1 MVENSD
7 GMLRIFWPN
16 NLTRTTTPGVIVGWK
31 NSELDFF
38 VITVLEDVEV
48 RSVESAL
55 RMGTL
60 FRNSPYP
67 VARIFQL
74 CDRSTM
80 HVLGTLNHPDLPQ
93 TFDPTRLCAFTI
105 PGENRPYIYCPASAG
120 LSVQIVLFD
129 PPNPTQMQYVSLT
142 PISLALGREH
152 SSDRARLFS
161 PDEVEIQEEQE
172 RERVTQLVK
181 KLRFHT
187 VVRHQP
193 TDKEL
198 ALHAIL
204 RQINC
209 AQEVADLLQKNTPL
223 VGPRRK
229 RSLSVSERVVESAQ
243 SLYAFAA
250 CSVWTLFMTYAFPTL
265 LYLFKIAIIGHRI
278 VAEGILQIL
287 EWPLPLQ
294 KLQIPESRRRP
305 SGGTIALKDISAC
318 CQQVHLRLQQ
328 FSYYPTQY
336 ALLRRRHATWS
347 SIPTTNS
354 DYIRFY
360 NSLWLV
366 ANDVII
372 GIALGSFLNDN
383 AQATSQFVRGVLDG
397 YTIEGLK
404 RMIRWLMSFPGG
416 LKLNTELA
424 AFLGDLFLWV
434 IEYWSS
440 TTVMLVLPRLPMIV
454 YLIACSSFAGAS
466 MPIAIFSDLLSL
478 MTIHI
483 YSFYVASARIFNWQL
498 TIIISLFHLFRGKKR
513 NVLRN
518 RIDNCDYDLDQ
529 LLLGTILFTLLF
541 FLLPTVVVFY
551 LTFASARM
559 AIISLKATLDTCLAC
574 LNHFPLFAL
583 MLRIKDSKRLPGGVH
598 FELLDAE
605 QYRLLDQQQQQQQQ
619 VENATTSIVDD
630 QADQEQA
637 QTQTQPQSEAED
649 DDEEKTDDEE
659 EEEDKPKP
667 NKVNNTNT
675 LQQRYDDDDDDKSA
689 SRSSSSSFEVESMH
703 STSSVASYIRLSS
716 TPLSL
721 RHIFEQ
727 YFQLWA
733 RIRQHYLS
741 PKVILRLLTGRFVPP
756 LGRSEMY
763 GLQYSVL
770 PRERATVSEVWK
782 ILSATSSS
790 ETNSTTGTSGSNSAT
805 HRTSSSTR
813 SGLDF
818 SAQYP
823 WTTGNGHG
831 EKG

>member
-1 MVENSD
+1 MS
-7 GMLRIFWPN
+7 
-16 NLTRTTTPGVIVGWK
+16 
-31 NSELDFF
+31 
-38 VITVLEDVEV
+38 
-48 RSVESAL
+48 
-55 RMGTL
+55 
-60 FRNSPYP
+60 
-67 VARIFQL
+67 
-74 CDRSTM
+74 
-80 HVLGTLNHPDLPQ
+80 VLGTLNHPDPPS
-93 TFDPTRLCAFTI
+93 TFELTKICAFTI
-105 PGENRPYIYCPASAG
+105 SGARRPYVYCPPETG
-120 LSVQIVLFD
+120 LALQIVLFD
-129 PPNPTQMQYVSLT
+129 PPNPTQMQYMSLE
-142 PISLALGREH
+142 PISLALGRDHPSTREPFYK
-152 SSDRARLFS
+152 S
-161 PDEVEIQEEQE
+161 DEVEIQEEKE
-172 RERVTQLVK
+172 RQRVSQLVS

-187 VVRHQP
+187 VVRHVP
-193 TDKEL
+193 TKKEL
-198 ALHAIL
+198 ALPAIL

-229 RSLSVSERVVESAQ
+229 RSLSVGERVVESAQ

-250 CSVWTLFMTYAFPTL
+250 WSVWTLFMTYAFPSL
-265 LYLFKIAIIGHRI
+265 LYVFKIAIIGHRI
-278 VAEGILQIL
+278 IAEGLLQVL
-287 EWPLPLQ
+287 EWPLPFQRSPL
-294 KLQIPESRRRP
+294 PESRQP
-305 SGGTIALKDISAC
+305 VSGTVALKDISAC

-336 ALLRRRHATWS
+336 SLLRRRNATWS
-347 SIPTTNS
+347 SFPTTNS

-372 GIALGSFLNDN
+372 GIALGSFISDN
-383 AQATSQFVRGVLDG
+383 AHATSQFIGGVLNE

-404 RMIRWLMSFPGG
+404 RMIRWLMSYPGG

-440 TTVMLVLPRLPMIV
+440 TTVVLILPRLPIIV
-454 YLIACSSFAGAS
+454 YFIGFSSFAGAS

-478 MTIHI
+478 LTIHI

-583 MLRIKDSKRLPGGVH
+583 MLRIKDSKRLPGGIH
-598 FELLDAE
+598 FELLDSE
-605 QYRLLDQQQQQQQQ
+605 QSRLPYQDETGREGDQDE
-619 VENATTSIVDD
+619 ENDD
-630 QADQEQA
+630 DGSEDEDQENVI
-637 QTQTQPQSEAED
+637 T
-649 DDEEKTDDEE
+649 
-659 EEEDKPKP
+659 
-667 NKVNNTNT
+667 
-675 LQQRYDDDDDDKSA
+675 
-689 SRSSSSSFEVESMH
+689 
-703 STSSVASYIRLSS
+703 SVAYIRLSS
-716 TPLSL
+716 MPLSL
-721 RHIFEQ
+721 RQIFEQ

-741 PKVILRLLTGRFVPP
+741 PKVVFRLLTGRFVPP
-756 LGRSEMY
+756 LGRTEMY

-770 PRERATVSEVWK
+770 PRRRATISEVWK
-782 ILSATSSS
+782 SLGETLSD
-790 ETNSTTGTSGSNSAT
+790 EINTGPPNPRTQKGTVGSNGKAI
-805 HRTSSSTR
+805 
-813 SGLDF
+813 GK
-818 SAQYP
+818 Q
-823 WTTGNGHG
+823 W
-831 EKG
+831 K

>member
-1 MVENSD
+1 
-7 GMLRIFWPN
+7 
-16 NLTRTTTPGVIVGWK
+16 
-31 NSELDFF
+31 
-38 VITVLEDVEV
+38 
-48 RSVESAL
+48 
-55 RMGTL
+55 
-60 FRNSPYP
+60 
-67 VARIFQL
+67 
-74 CDRSTM
+74 M
-80 HVLGTLNHPDLPQ
+80 HVLGTLNHPNPAQ
-93 TFDPTRLCAFTI
+93 TFDPTRICAYTMA
-105 PGENRPYIYCPASAG
+105 GAKRPYIYCPFDTG
-120 LSVQIVLFD
+120 LAVQIVLFD
-129 PPNPTQMQYVSLT
+129 PPNPTQMQYMSLD
-142 PISLALGREH
+142 PISLALGRDYWPPREI
-152 SSDRARLFS
+152 DYA
-161 PDEVEIQEEQE
+161 PDEIEIQEEKE
-172 RERVTQLVK
+172 RQRTAELVA

-187 VVRHQP
+187 VVRHAP
-193 TDKEL
+193 TKKEL
-198 ALHAIL
+198 ALPAIL

-209 AQEVADLLQKNTPL
+209 AQEVADLLRKNTPL

-250 CSVWTLFMTYAFPTL
+250 WSLWTLFMAYAFPFL
-265 LYLFKIAIIGHRI
+265 LWVFKVAIIGHRI
-278 VAEGILQIL
+278 VAEGVLQIL
-287 EWPLPLQ
+287 EWPLPVRTKQLP
-294 KLQIPESRRRP
+294 KSRRP
-305 SGGTIALKDISAC
+305 ISGTVGLKDISAC

-336 ALLRRRHATWS
+336 SLLRQRKATWS
-347 SIPTTNS
+347 SFPTTNS

-372 GIALGSFLNDN
+372 GIAVGSFISDN
-383 AQATSQFVRGVLDG
+383 AQATSQLIGGVLTN

-404 RMIRWLMSFPGG
+404 RMIRWLMSYPGG

-440 TTVMLVLPRLPMIV
+440 TIVVLILPRLPTIV
-454 YLIACSSFAGAS
+454 YIIGCSSFAGAS

-478 MTIHI
+478 LTIHI

-541 FLLPTVVVFY
+541 FLLPTVLVFY

-583 MLRIKDSKRLPGGVH
+583 MLRIKDSQRLPGGIH
-598 FELLDAE
+598 FQLLGTEPTASDAPDVP
-605 QYRLLDQQQQQQQQ
+605 R
-619 VENATTSIVDD
+619 ATTGSGARQERHEDHPGVVDD
-630 QADQEQA
+630 ED
-637 QTQTQPQSEAED
+637 SELD
-649 DDEEKTDDEE
+649 SEE
-659 EEEDKPKP
+659 EY
-667 NKVNNTNT
+667 TT
-675 LQQRYDDDDDDKSA
+675 
-689 SRSSSSSFEVESMH
+689 
-703 STSSVASYIRLSS
+703 SVAYIRLSS

-721 RHIFEQ
+721 RQIFEQ
-727 YFQLWA
+727 YFQLWG

-741 PKVILRLLTGRFVPP
+741 PKVVFRLATGRFVPP

-770 PRERATVSEVWK
+770 PRDRATIAEVWK
-782 ILSATSSS
+782 SLSEIETSS
-790 ETNSTTGTSGSNSAT
+790 GSAGSPNMRAGQKAYLGA
-805 HRTSSSTR
+805 H
-813 SGLDF
+813 
-818 SAQYP
+818 
-823 WTTGNGHG
+823 GNAVR
-831 EKG
+831 KQWK

>member
-7 GMLRIFWPN
+7 GMLRVFWPSS
-16 NLTRTTTPGVIVGWK
+16 LTRTTSPGVIVGWR
-31 NSELDFF
+31 NSDLDLF
-38 VITVLEDVEV
+38 VITALEEVDVSQTAWRENV
-48 RSVESAL
+48 PDVGQIRSVESAL
-55 RMGTL
+55 RVGAL
-60 FRNSPYP
+60 FRNSLYP

-74 CDRSTM
+74 CDQPNM
-80 HVLGTLNHPDLPQ
+80 LVLGTLNHPSPSEM
-93 TFDPTRLCAFTI
+93 FDPTRICAFTLA
-105 PGENRPYIYCPASAG
+105 GSMRPYIYCPPDAELA
-120 LSVQIVLFD
+120 VQIVLFD
-129 PPNPTQMQYVSLT
+129 PPNPTQMQYMSLE
-142 PISLALGREH
+142 PMSLALGKSYWPAQETNYM
-152 SSDRARLFS
+152 
-161 PDEVEIQEEQE
+161 PDDVDVDEE
-172 RERVTQLVK
+172 RERRRTAELVA

-187 VVRHQP
+187 VVRHHP
-193 TDKEL
+193 TRKEL
-198 ALHAIL
+198 ALSVIL

-250 CSVWTLFMTYAFPTL
+250 WSLWTLFMAYVYPFL
-265 LYLFKIAIIGHRI
+265 LYIFKVAVIGHRI
-278 VAEGILQIL
+278 AAEGLLQIL
-287 EWPLPLQ
+287 EWPLPIKKIQL
-294 KLQIPESRRRP
+294 PESRRPMNGRL
-305 SGGTIALKDISAC
+305 ALKDISAC

-336 ALLRRRHATWS
+336 SLLRSRKATWS
-347 SIPTTNS
+347 SFPTTNS

-372 GIALGSFLNDN
+372 GIALGSFISDN
-383 AQATSQFVRGVLDG
+383 AQATSQLIGGVLDE

-404 RMIRWLMSFPGG
+404 RMIRWLMSYPGG

-440 TTVMLVLPRLPMIV
+440 SIFVLILPRLPTIV
-454 YLIACSSFAGAS
+454 YIICCSSFAGAS

-478 MTIHI
+478 LTLHI

-583 MLRIKDSKRLPGGVH
+583 MLRVKDSQRLPGGIH
-598 FELLDAE
+598 FQLLGTE
-605 QYRLLDQQQQQQQQ
+605 QTKLPVQDEMRREGSQD
-619 VENATTSIVDD
+619 ET
-630 QADQEQA
+630 AD
-637 QTQTQPQSEAED
+637 D
-649 DDEEKTDDEE
+649 DDEDSEE
-659 EEEDKPKP
+659 E
-667 NKVNNTNT
+667 NLAT
-675 LQQRYDDDDDDKSA
+675 
-689 SRSSSSSFEVESMH
+689 
-703 STSSVASYIRLSS
+703 SVAYIRLSS

-721 RHIFEQ
+721 RQIFEQ

-741 PKVILRLLTGRFVPP
+741 PKVVFRLLTGRFVPP

-782 ILSATSSS
+782 SLSEIESPATS
-790 ETNSTTGTSGSNSAT
+790 NGTANVRGQKGPLGA
-805 HRTSSSTR
+805 
-813 SGLDF
+813 
-818 SAQYP
+818 
-823 WTTGNGHG
+823 HG
-831 EKG
+831 RAIRKQWK

>member
-1 MVENSD
+1 
-7 GMLRIFWPN
+7 
-16 NLTRTTTPGVIVGWK
+16 
-31 NSELDFF
+31 
-38 VITVLEDVEV
+38 
-48 RSVESAL
+48 
-55 RMGTL
+55 
-60 FRNSPYP
+60 
-67 VARIFQL
+67 
-74 CDRSTM
+74 M
-80 HVLGTLNHPDLPQ
+80 HVLGTLNYPDLPN
-93 TFDPTRLCAFTI
+93 TFESNRICAFTM
-105 PGENRPYIYCPASAG
+105 PGAKRPYIFCPPSAN

-129 PPNPTQMQYVSLT
+129 PPNPTQMQYMSLE
-142 PISLALGREH
+142 PISLALGREQL
-152 SSDRARLFS
+152 SSRTPLFAG
-161 PDEVEIQEEQE
+161 DDIELQEEKE
-172 RERVTQLVK
+172 RQRISHLVA

-187 VVRHQP
+187 VVQHEP
-193 TDKEL
+193 TRKEL
-198 ALHAIL
+198 ALNAVL

-250 CSVWTLFMTYAFPTL
+250 WSLWTLFMTYAFPLL
-265 LYLFKIAIIGHRI
+265 LYIFKIFVIGHRI
-278 VAEGILQIL
+278 LAEGLLRIL
-287 EWPLPLQ
+287 EWPLPIKRLQ
-294 KLQIPESRRRP
+294 LHETRRHP
-305 SGGTIALKDISAC
+305 HGTFALKDISAC

-336 ALLRRRHATWS
+336 SLLRRRHATWS
-347 SIPTTNS
+347 SFPTTNS

-372 GIALGSFLNDN
+372 GIALGSFLSDN
-383 AQATSQFVRGVLDG
+383 AGATSQFVGGVLDE

-404 RMIRWLMSFPGG
+404 RMIRWLMSYPGG

-440 TTVMLVLPRLPMIV
+440 TTVMLVLPRLPTIV
-454 YLIACSSFAGAS
+454 YFIGFSSFAGAS

-559 AIISLKATLDTCLAC
+559 AIITLKATLDTCLAC

-598 FELLDAE
+598 LQLLDAE
-605 QYRLLDQQQQQQQQ
+605 RFQLPPQ
-619 VENATTSIVDD
+619 VEAEHGEGGDPGGGEDEQEDFAT
-630 QADQEQA
+630 
-637 QTQTQPQSEAED
+637 
-649 DDEEKTDDEE
+649 
-659 EEEDKPKP
+659 
-667 NKVNNTNT
+667 
-675 LQQRYDDDDDDKSA
+675 
-689 SRSSSSSFEVESMH
+689 
-703 STSSVASYIRLSS
+703 SVAYIRLSS
-716 TPLSL
+716 TPLSI

-741 PKVILRLLTGRFVPP
+741 PKVVFRLLTGRFVPP

-770 PRERATVSEVWK
+770 PRERATISEVWK
-782 ILSATSSS
+782 ILSDTQSTPSINGT
-790 ETNSTTGTSGSNSAT
+790 TNARDRKGA
-805 HRTSSSTR
+805 
-813 SGLDF
+813 LDTYGRAIGKRW
-818 SAQYP
+818 S
-823 WTTGNGHG
+823 
-831 EKG
+831 

>member
-7 GMLRIFWPN
+7 GMLRVFWPN
-16 NLTRTTTPGVIVGWK
+16 NLSRTTSPGVIVGWR
-31 NSELDFF
+31 NSSFDLF

-55 RMGTL
+55 RVGTL

-74 CDRSTM
+74 CDQPNM
-80 HVLGTLNHPDLPQ
+80 HVLGTLNHPSP
-93 TFDPTRLCAFTI
+93 TEVFDPKRVCAYTLS
-105 PGENRPYIYCPASAG
+105 GSRRPYIYCPPDAELA
-120 LSVQIVLFD
+120 VQIVLFD
-129 PPNPTQMQYVSLT
+129 PPNPTQMQYMSLE
-142 PISLALGREH
+142 PISLALGKDYWPPSET
-152 SSDRARLFS
+152 DYM
-161 PDEVEIQEEQE
+161 PDEVEVQEEKE
-172 RERVTQLVK
+172 RQRTAELVA

-187 VVRHQP
+187 VVRHAP
-193 TDKEL
+193 TKKEL
-198 ALHAIL
+198 ALPAIV

-250 CSVWTLFMTYAFPTL
+250 WSLWTLFMAYAFPFL
-265 LYLFKIAIIGHRI
+265 LYIFKIAIIGHRI
-278 VAEGILQIL
+278 VAEGLLQIL
-287 EWPLPLQ
+287 EWPLPIKKIRL
-294 KLQIPESRRRP
+294 PESRRPVR
-305 SGGTIALKDISAC
+305 GAVALKDISAC

-336 ALLRRRHATWS
+336 SLLRRRKATWS
-347 SIPTTNS
+347 SFPTTNS

-372 GIALGSFLNDN
+372 GIALGSFISDN
-383 AQATSQFVRGVLDG
+383 SQATSQLIGGVLNE
-397 YTIEGLK
+397 YTIKGLK
-404 RMIRWLMSFPGG
+404 RMIRWLMSYPGG

-440 TTVMLVLPRLPMIV
+440 TIFLLILPRLPTIV
-454 YLIACSSFAGAS
+454 YVIGCSSFAGAS

-478 MTIHI
+478 LTIHI

-498 TIIISLFHLFRGKKR
+498 TIIVSLFHLFRGKKR

-559 AIISLKATLDTCLAC
+559 AIIALKATLDTCLAC

-583 MLRIKDSKRLPGGVH
+583 MLRIKDSQRLPGGIH
-598 FELLDAE
+598 FQLLDTE
-605 QYRLLDQQQQQQQQ
+605 QSKVPYSDEKGHQESQ
-619 VENATTSIVDD
+619 DD
-630 QADQEQA
+630 TA
-637 QTQTQPQSEAED
+637 D
-649 DDEEKTDDEE
+649 DDSDEE
-659 EEEDKPKP
+659 GEGEDFA
-667 NKVNNTNT
+667 T
-675 LQQRYDDDDDDKSA
+675 
-689 SRSSSSSFEVESMH
+689 
-703 STSSVASYIRLSS
+703 SVAYIRLTS
-716 TPLSL
+716 TPLAL
-721 RHIFEQ
+721 RQIFEQ

-733 RIRQHYLS
+733 RIHQHYLS
-741 PKVILRLLTGRFVPP
+741 PKVVFRLLTGRFVPP

-770 PRERATVSEVWK
+770 PRERATVAEVWK
-782 ILSATSSS
+782 SLNETEAVAASDGMADTRGSKSYLGAHGSAI
-790 ETNSTTGTSGSNSAT
+790 GK
-805 HRTSSSTR
+805 
-813 SGLDF
+813 
-818 SAQYP
+818 Q
-823 WTTGNGHG
+823 W
-831 EKG
+831 K

>member
-1 MVENSD
+1 
-7 GMLRIFWPN
+7 
-16 NLTRTTTPGVIVGWK
+16 
-31 NSELDFF
+31 
-38 VITVLEDVEV
+38 
-48 RSVESAL
+48 
-55 RMGTL
+55 MGTL
-60 FRNSPYP
+60 FRNSAYP

-74 CDRSTM
+74 CDQPHM
-80 HVLGTLNHPDLPQ
+80 YVLGTLNHPTPAGR
-93 TFDPTRLCAFTI
+93 FEPTRLYAFTLA
-105 PGENRPYIYCPASAG
+105 GSRKPYIYCPPDADLA
-120 LSVQIVLFD
+120 VQIVLFD
-129 PPNPTQMQYVSLT
+129 PPNPTQMQYMSLE
-142 PISLALGREH
+142 PISLALGKDYLPPRE
-152 SSDRARLFS
+152 SNYA
-161 PDEVEIQEEQE
+161 PDDVEVQEEAE
-172 RERVTQLVK
+172 RQRVAQLVA

-187 VVRHQP
+187 VVRHAP
-193 TDKEL
+193 TEKEL
-198 ALHAIL
+198 ALPTIL

-250 CSVWTLFMTYAFPTL
+250 WSVWTLFMTYAFPFV
-265 LYLFKIAIIGHRI
+265 LYVFKVAIIGHRI
-278 VAEGILQIL
+278 VAEGLLQVL

-294 KLQIPESRRRP
+294 KFQLPESRR
-305 SGGTIALKDISAC
+305 STGGSVALKDISAC

-336 ALLRRRHATWS
+336 SLLRRRKATWS
-347 SIPTTNS
+347 SFPTTNS

-372 GIALGSFLNDN
+372 GIALGSFISDN
-383 AQATSQFVRGVLDG
+383 AQATSQLIGGVLNE

-404 RMIRWLMSFPGG
+404 RMIRWLMSYPGG

-440 TTVMLVLPRLPMIV
+440 TFVVLILPRLPTIV
-454 YLIACSSFAGAS
+454 YVIGCSAFAGAS

-478 MTIHI
+478 LTIHI

-498 TIIISLFHLFRGKKR
+498 TIIVSLFHLFRGKKR

-583 MLRIKDSKRLPGGVH
+583 MLRIKDSHRLPGGIH
-598 FELLDAE
+598 FQLLGTE
-605 QYRLLDQQQQQQQQ
+605 QIRLPDQD
-619 VENATTSIVDD
+619 ESGR
-630 QADQEQA
+630 
-637 QTQTQPQSEAED
+637 ED
-649 DDEEKTDDEE
+649 NQKEDGDNDEEGELEGEE
-659 EEEDKPKP
+659 EEAL
-667 NKVNNTNT
+667 TT
-675 LQQRYDDDDDDKSA
+675 
-689 SRSSSSSFEVESMH
+689 
-703 STSSVASYIRLSS
+703 SVAYIRLSS

-721 RHIFEQ
+721 RQIFEQ

-741 PKVILRLLTGRFVPP
+741 PKVIFRLLTGRFVPP

-770 PRERATVSEVWK
+770 PRQRATISEVWK
-782 ILSATSSS
+782 CLSENNAPASS
-790 ETNSTTGTSGSNSAT
+790 NGSA
-805 HRTSSSTR
+805 
-813 SGLDF
+813 DF
-818 SAQYP
+818 RGQKVHLGA
-823 WTTGNGHG
+823 HG
-831 EKG
+831 RAIGKQWR

>member
-1 MVENSD
+1 MHPFSSLTIFIFVAGYITARWDLVTRLYELAFFAWDHGVFARAAKAFAPTKHLPILDFSPTEYLLTSSYDEGDRFEPGQHDIMVENSD
-7 GMLRIFWPN
+7 GMLRVFWPN
-16 NLTRTTTPGVIVGWK
+16 NLTRTTSPGVIVGWR
-31 NSELDFF
+31 NSNLDLF
-38 VITVLEDVEV
+38 VITVLEDVEI

-55 RMGTL
+55 RVGTL
-60 FRNSPYP
+60 FRNSTYP

-74 CDRSTM
+74 CDQPNM
-80 HVLGTLNHPDLPQ
+80 HVLGTLNHPSPAEI
-93 TFDPTRLCAFTI
+93 FDPARICAFTLA
-105 PGENRPYIYCPASAG
+105 GSRRPYIYCPPHAELAA
-120 LSVQIVLFD
+120 QIVLFD
-129 PPNPTQMQYVSLT
+129 PPNPMQMQYMSLE
-142 PISLALGREH
+142 PISLALGKEYWPPRGTNYMA
-152 SSDRARLFS
+152 D
-161 PDEVEIQEEQE
+161 DVEILEEEQRQRTAE
-172 RERVTQLVK
+172 LVA

-187 VVRHQP
+187 VVRHAP
-193 TDKEL
+193 TKKEL
-198 ALHAIL
+198 ALPTIL

-250 CSVWTLFMTYAFPTL
+250 WSLWTLFMAYVFPFL
-265 LYLFKIAIIGHRI
+265 LYVFKIAIIGHRM
-278 VAEGILQIL
+278 VAEGLLQVL
-287 EWPLPLQ
+287 EWPLPIKKIQL
-294 KLQIPESRRRP
+294 PESRRP
-305 SGGTIALKDISAC
+305 INGPVALKDISAC

-336 ALLRRRHATWS
+336 SLLRRRKATWS
-347 SIPTTNS
+347 SFPTTNS

-372 GIALGSFLNDN
+372 GIALGSFISDN
-383 AQATSQFVRGVLDG
+383 AQATSQLIGGVLNE
-397 YTIEGLK
+397 YTVEGLT
-404 RMIRWLMSFPGG
+404 RMIRWLMSYPGG
-416 LKLNTELA
+416 LKLNPELA

-440 TTVMLVLPRLPMIV
+440 TIFALILPRLPTIV
-454 YLIACSSFAGAS
+454 YVIGCSSFAGAS

-478 MTIHI
+478 LTLHI

-498 TIIISLFHLFRGKKR
+498 TIIVSLFHLFRGKKR

-583 MLRIKDSKRLPGGVH
+583 MLRIKDSQRLPAGIH
-598 FELLDAE
+598 FQLLSAE
-605 QYRLLDQQQQQQQQ
+605 QPKLPHQDKSER
-619 VENATTSIVDD
+619 DD
-630 QADQEQA
+630 NQESTAD
-637 QTQTQPQSEAED
+637 ED
-649 DDEEKTDDEE
+649 EDDEE
-659 EEEDKPKP
+659 ED
-667 NKVNNTNT
+667 NLAT
-675 LQQRYDDDDDDKSA
+675 
-689 SRSSSSSFEVESMH
+689 
-703 STSSVASYIRLSS
+703 SVAYIRLSS
-716 TPLSL
+716 TPLSV
-721 RHIFEQ
+721 RQIFEQ

-733 RIRQHYLS
+733 RIHQHYLS
-741 PKVILRLLTGRFVPP
+741 PKVVFRLLTGRFVPP

-770 PRERATVSEVWK
+770 PRERATIAEVWK
-782 ILSATSSS
+782 SLNENEETDSSNGPTATR
-790 ETNSTTGTSGSNSAT
+790 GQKAYLGS
-805 HRTSSSTR
+805 
-813 SGLDF
+813 
-818 SAQYP
+818 
-823 WTTGNGHG
+823 HG
-831 EKG
+831 RAIGKQWK

>member
-7 GMLRIFWPN
+7 GMLRVFWPST
-16 NLTRTTTPGVIVGWK
+16 LTRTTTPGVIVGWR
-31 NSELDFF
+31 NSEYDLF

-74 CDRSTM
+74 CDQPHM
-80 HVLGTLNHPDLPQ
+80 HVLGTFNHPDPPEI
-93 TFDPTRLCAFTI
+93 FNPSKICAFTMS
-105 PGENRPYIYCPASAG
+105 GSRRPSIYCPPGAD
-120 LSVQIVLFD
+120 LTVQIVLFD
-129 PPNPTQMQYVSLT
+129 PPNPTQMQYMSLE
-142 PISLALGREH
+142 PISLALGRDH
-152 SSDRARLFS
+152 LPAGAPDSTL
-161 PDEVEIQEEQE
+161 DEVGMQGEKE
-172 RERVTQLVK
+172 RQRVADLVA

-187 VVRHQP
+187 VIRHAP
-193 TDKEL
+193 TKKEL
-198 ALHAIL
+198 ALPAIL

-250 CSVWTLFMTYAFPTL
+250 WSLWTLFMAYAFPTL
-265 LYLFKIAIIGHRI
+265 LSIFKIAIIGHRI
-278 VAEGILQIL
+278 IAEGLLRLL
-287 EWPLPLQ
+287 ELPLPFQ
-294 KLQIPESRRRP
+294 KLQLPESRQAVK
-305 SGGTIALKDISAC
+305 GTVALKDISAC

-336 ALLRRRHATWS
+336 SLLRRRKATWS
-347 SIPTTNS
+347 SFPTTNS

-372 GIALGSFLNDN
+372 GIALGSFISDN
-383 AQATSQFVRGVLDG
+383 AQATSQLIGGVLNE

-404 RMIRWLMSFPGG
+404 RMIRWLMSYPGG

-440 TTVMLVLPRLPMIV
+440 TIVVLIVPRLPTVV
-454 YLIACSSFAGAS
+454 YVVGCSSFAGAT

-478 MTIHI
+478 LTMHI

-583 MLRIKDSKRLPGGVH
+583 MLRIKDSKRLPGGIH
-598 FELLDAE
+598 FQLLDAE
-605 QYRLLDQQQQQQQQ
+605 QTRISYR
-619 VENATTSIVDD
+619 EET
-630 QADQEQA
+630 ER
-637 QTQTQPQSEAED
+637 ED
-649 DDEEKTDDEE
+649 DRDGSAGDIEEQGEG
-659 EEEDKPKP
+659 EED
-667 NKVNNTNT
+667 NGAT
-675 LQQRYDDDDDDKSA
+675 
-689 SRSSSSSFEVESMH
+689 
-703 STSSVASYIRLSS
+703 SVAYIRLSS

-721 RHIFEQ
+721 RQIFEQ

-733 RIRQHYLS
+733 RIRRHYLS
-741 PKVILRLLTGRFVPP
+741 PTVVFRLLTGRFVPP
-756 LGRSEMY
+756 LGRSQMY

-770 PRERATVSEVWK
+770 PRQRATIAEVWK
-782 ILSATSSS
+782 SLS
-790 ETNSTTGTSGSNSAT
+790 ENEFPSTGDVAPANPRGQKVYLGAY
-805 HRTSSSTR
+805 
-813 SGLDF
+813 GK
-818 SAQYP
+818 AIGKQ
-823 WTTGNGHG
+823 W
-831 EKG
+831 K